1 MGSCLKLDDKTM
13 GQDTIIIIIRM
24 TADNYILTFPFE
36 LVLYMKFHSCSRNY
50 LVTFASQ
57 SFHGSIIRH
66 VCF

>member
-13 GQDTIIIIIRM
+13 GQDTIIIRRM

-36 LVLYMKFHSCSRNY
+36 LVLYRRFHSCSRNY

-57 SFHGSIIRH
+57 PFHGSIIRH